1 MSEGHIKINPYAV
14 SPRRAIRLM
23 ADICSGRPDVNVE
36 YERQQLEKLVEKNLE
51 KDWITKNALNFGNTL
66 FFTELSKLL
75 ERLSFAVAN
84 DFFGN
89 YKRVR
94 VTLTGRTSSGKS
106 SLINFLMKRSDLL
119 PVDPDPSTILPTHIY
134 CTNRRAGLKA
144 YAMNHRNAL
153 IQVDLNAIS
162 GIQHTKASSKESM
175 DRGLVEQIS
184 STLSRFVV
192 ECPHQNFNN
201 IEFIDS
207 PGFDA
212 NKVDDEAAVR
222 SLENTDVVLL
232 LVDTS
237 ENMAKESLAI
247 LKRIKKPV
255 LLVANC
261 NNKLMTR
268 QNVLDN
274 FHNICENAKE
284 FENVLDCV
292 CISSDKPNK
301 YGFFS
306 RSGVESLDVFGY
318 MENAINLLTSQ
329 VTAHTE
335 IDCIMAE
342 IAHLL
347 KEESI
352 YQKTSQK
359 ILEKERADINNQVT
373 AKLSNEYIR
382 HKTVRKEVYEAV
394 ASISEHNSVLK
405 EDHFYERFCFLK
417 DYYITSEKEKDNALS
432 KLFELYTKRIEHCTT
447 VIKRLDSLHKDI
459 IDWYNSRKDT
469 LGTER
474 IIASPLPH
482 TKEYGSPFNAIDN
495 VYDSEQDTLVDILSE
510 DDGFDVLKT
519 FNETGH
525 SLLTYSASR
534 GNVPALKLIIS
545 SLDNGRLVREP
556 DKEGRNILHAAA
568 ESGNISLFY
577 ALKEK
582 FPRLTNKKDR
592 RGRIPEELLLTYIN
606 KPSSI

>member
-36 YERQQLEKLVEKNLE
+36 SERQQLEILVEKNFE
-51 KDWITKNALNFGNTL
+51 KDWITKNALNFGNPL

-75 ERLSFAVAN
+75 ERFSFAVAN

-106 SLINFLMKRSDLL
+106 SLVNFLMKRSDLL

-134 CTNRRAGLKA
+134 CTNRKVCLKA

-162 GIQHTKASSKESM
+162 GIQHTKVSSTESM
-175 DRGLVEQIS
+175 DRGLVERIS

-192 ECPHQNFNN
+192 ECPHKNFND

-212 NKVDDEAAVR
+212 NKADDEAAVR

-274 FHNICENAKE
+274 FNNICENVKE
-284 FENVLDCV
+284 FKNVLECV
-292 CISSDKPNK
+292 CISSDKPDK

-306 RSGVESLDVFGY
+306 RSGMESLDVFEC
-318 MENAINLLTSQ
+318 MENAIKLLASKA
-329 VTAHTE
+329 TAHTE
-335 IDCIMAE
+335 IDSIMTD
-342 IAHLL
+342 ITRLL
-347 KEESI
+347 KNESI
-352 YQKTSQK
+352 YQDTRKKT
-359 ILEKERADINNQVT
+359 LEQERADINSQVT
-373 AKLSNEYIR
+373 SKLSNDYIR
-382 HKTVRKEVYEAV
+382 HKSVRKEICEAV
-394 ASISEHNSVLK
+394 ASISERNPVLK
-405 EDHFYERFCFLK
+405 EDRFYERFCFLK
-417 DYYITSEKEKDNALS
+417 DYYTTSEKEKDDALS
-432 KLFELYTKRIEHCTT
+432 KLFELYTKRIEHCAT

-459 IDWYNSRKDT
+459 QNWYNSRKDT

-482 TKEYGSPFNAIDN
+482 PKVLESPFNAVDN
-495 VYDSEQDTLVDILSE
+495 VFDSELEALVEILSA

-519 FNETGH
+519 FNETGY
-525 SLLTYSASR
+525 SLLTYSASQ

-545 SLDNGRLVREP
+545 SLGNDRLVREP

-568 ESGNISLFY
+568 ESGNVSLFH

-582 FPRLTNKKDR
+582 FPRLANKKDR
-592 RGRIPEELLLTYIN
+592 QGRHPDELL
-606 KPSSI
+606 